1 MKKLIAFTVVLIVVV
16 GVVWYTNSAEAES
29 RMEYRFVTLETGDLE
44 SVVASTGNL
53 GAVTTVQIG
62 TQVSGIVNRI
72 YVDFNDRVR
81 RGQIIARIDT
91 TLLASS
97 LKDARTTLNR
107 NRAQLDYAQTEFNR
121 VQNLFEKSF
130 STEVEFNQVKYNLD
144 LAKTSIVSSEIGVE
158 RAERNLGYATIVS
171 PISGVVIERNVDEG
185 QTVAAS
191 LNTPQLFLI
200 ANDLSRM
207 EILASVDES
216 DIGLIKEGQT
226 VRFTVQAYD
235 EGVFYGQVRQV
246 RLQSSIQENVVTYT
260 AVVDVDNSDGQ
271 LLPGMTA
278 TVEFL
283 IEQVADVL
291 KVPNA
296 ALRFRPNEQ
305 MMASLMARFEAM
317 RESRGDSTGAGQ
329 QGGGDRGGQARQGGQ
344 GGQGGFA
351 GQGGQGGFGAG
362 GFGGGQG
369 GGRSNSATLWY
380 LDDDG
385 QIMVARVRT
394 GITDGSQTEVIGRNL
409 ESGLQI
415 ISGVT
420 MSEVASAFQNPFS
433 RNTESRGSRFSR
445 GGGF

>member
-1 MKKLIAFTVVLIVVV
+1 MKKVIVLIVVLVLVV
-16 GVVWYTNSAEAES
+16 GAVWYTNSAEAEA
-29 RMEYRFVTLETGDLE
+29 RMEYRFVTLEKGDLE

-53 GAVTTVQIG
+53 GAVITVQIG

-107 NRAQLDYAQTEFNR
+107 NRAQLDFSQTEFDR
-121 VQNLFEKSF
+121 VKNLYDKSF
-130 STEVEFNQVKYNLD
+130 TTKVEFNQVKYNLD
-144 LAKTSIVSSEIGVE
+144 LAKASIISSEIGVE

-246 RLQSSIQENVVTYT
+246 RLQSRIQENVVTYT
-260 AVVDVDNSDGQ
+260 AVVDVDNSDGR

-283 IEQVADVL
+283 IEQVSDVL

-296 ALRFRPNEQ
+296 ALRFRPNEE
-305 MMASLMARFEAM
+305 MMSRLMARFEAM
-317 RESRGDSTGAGQ
+317 RESRGDSTGAGRPSGGDGGGNRSG
-329 QGGGDRGGQARQGGQ
+329 QGGFSGGGF
-344 GGQGGFA
+344 GGQGGFS
-351 GQGGQGGFGAG
+351 GGGF
-362 GFGGGQG
+362 GGQG

-380 LDDDG
+380 LDENG
-385 QIMVARVRT
+385 EISVARVRT
-394 GITDGSQTEVIGRNL
+394 GITDGSQTEVIGRNI

-420 MSEVASAFQNPFS
+420 MTAAPSTFQNPFNQNS
-433 RNTESRGSRFSR
+433 NSDRGSRFRRS
-445 GGGF
+445 GGF